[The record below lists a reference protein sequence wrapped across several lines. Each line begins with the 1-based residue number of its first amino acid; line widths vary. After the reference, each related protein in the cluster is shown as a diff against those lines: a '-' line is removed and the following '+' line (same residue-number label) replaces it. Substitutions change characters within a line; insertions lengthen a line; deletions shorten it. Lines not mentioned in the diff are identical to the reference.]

1 MAMDTGRRWQR
12 GDDHNNGRMTWPYLR
27 QSSKPCLNLT
37 LLSRRKMIPSLPY
50 QTQEDDGN
58 VGTTWGRPQRWED
71 DAALPAKILEA
82 MPQLD
87 LALSPKNDTILAL
100 PPQTEA
106 DTLPG
111 DVADAIQSLLPSRS
125 AVPPNSS
132 SMTRPS

>member
-1 MAMDTGRRWQR
+1 MRNTTTEIGRRQQR
-12 GDDHNNGRMTWPYLR
+12 GDDGNEN
-27 QSSKPCLNLT
+27 
-37 LLSRRKMIPSLPY
+37 RKTMA
-50 QTQEDDGN
+50 
-58 VGTTWGRPQRWED
+58 TWGRPQRWED
-71 DAALPAKILEA
+71 DVALPAAILEA

-87 LALSPKNDTILAL
+87 LALSLQNDTILAL
-100 PPQTEA
+100 PPQIEA